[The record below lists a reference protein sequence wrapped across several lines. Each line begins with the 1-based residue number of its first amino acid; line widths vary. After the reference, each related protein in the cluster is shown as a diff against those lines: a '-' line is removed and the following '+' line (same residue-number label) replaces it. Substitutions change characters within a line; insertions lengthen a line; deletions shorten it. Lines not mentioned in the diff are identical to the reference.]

1 MTEDAK
7 TFKRIV
13 QDLLDKNSAQGS
25 ISDTLIDEQV
35 NKTFAAKD
43 VLGLEISE
51 TDKTFVRNELLADNK
66 IRLEPGIAIVPRTHK
81 KWFADKKPELDL
93 DYWNRFK
100 ELLVKDKGFPV
111 NVVAEMD
118 NVSDEIVDLLGDPTR
133 TEERE
138 QRRGLIIG
146 DVQSG
151 KTVNYS
157 GIICKAVDAGF
168 RAVILMTGT
177 TNDLRRQTQF
187 RLDEAFVGRDTG
199 SETLNFIGAGKYN
212 TKLNPASFTTTDKDF
227 SKSAAKQLNSQLSQ
241 TDGDRPMLFV
251 IKKNVAVLRSL
262 LEWIKTN
269 NQYGD
274 HKIDGSVLMID
285 DEADYASVNT
295 KAAGEDRS
303 TTNAYIEELLNVFR
317 FASYVGFTA
326 TPYANVFIDPETD
339 EDMEKEGLFPKDYI
353 YTLNA
358 PTNYIGARNIFPRDG
373 KYHSMLRSID
383 DAEDYYPLRH
393 KKDDDLGLLSPSLR
407 DAVNTFLLAN
417 VIRDL
422 RGDVSAHRSMMINV
436 TRFVNTQQLIRK
448 AVKEYVDD
456 VKRSIKNY
464 SSLPTSRALQDKNIK
479 MLYETFNQ
487 EYSHKEF
494 TWEDIQSNLFD
505 SVLSIQVFAAHGGGD
520 DLNYDEY
527 DDGLRTIVVGG
538 QRLSRGLTLEGL
550 IVSYLYR
557 NSMAYDTLMQ
567 MGRWFGYR
575 SNYDD
580 ICRLWMDKV
589 SQDWYAF
596 ISEATDELR
605 EEVKRLRD
613 LEATPLDF
621 GLKVRNDPDI
631 PLIVTARNKMR
642 SAQSKTISKSLS
654 GKAVETPFIYNNARK
669 NDLNLKAVLSLTES
683 IDFGST
689 KNQYAAYSVPK
700 EKVLSFLD
708 KIEVPSANAQ
718 FNPESIAQF
727 IRQYAGSELALWDIA
742 ILSGKSENKYEISEN
757 ISVLPN
763 IRKFDFLK
771 GDGSVIRISGSK
783 RRLGSQGNTR
793 FGLTKEQIDLAKKLV
808 HDNPERSAVNDD
820 DYFAIDRKPLLMIYF
835 VEPSQESDKE
845 DLAKLDEFNGQ
856 PLIGFGLG
864 IPKLGNVSTK
874 YIRYQTNKIH
884 QEFGG
889 IDEYED
895 EDD

>member
-13 QDLLDKNSAQGS
+13 QDLLDKHSS
-25 ISDTLIDEQV
+25 RDSMSDTAIDEQV
-35 NKTFAAKD
+35 AKTFTAKD
-43 VLGLEISE
+43 VLGLSITEEEKMS
-51 TDKTFVRNELLADNK
+51 VRNELLADNR
-66 IRLEPGIAIVPRTHK
+66 IRLEPGVAIVPRTHK
-81 KWFADKKPELDL
+81 KWFDDRKPELDL

-118 NVSDEIVDLLGDPTR
+118 KVSDEIVDLLGDPTR

-157 GIICKAVDAGF
+157 GAICKAVDAGF
-168 RAVILMTGT
+168 RAIILMTGT
-177 TNDLRRQTQF
+177 TNDLRKQTQI
-187 RLDEAFVGRDTG
+187 RLDEAFTGIDTG
-199 SETLNFIGAGKYN
+199 SETLNFIGVGRYN
-212 TKLNPASFTTTDKDF
+212 KKLRPISFTTVDKDF
-227 SKSAAKQLNSQLSQ
+227 SKSAAKQLSSSLSQ
-241 TDGDRPMLFV
+241 NDGDRPMLFV
-251 IKKNVAVLRSL
+251 IKKNVSVLKSL
-262 LEWIKTN
+262 LDWIKTH
-269 NQYGD
+269 NQYGEN
-274 HKIDGSVLMID
+274 KIDGSVLMID

-303 TTNAYIEELLNVFR
+303 KTNAYIEELLNVFR

-339 EDMEKEGLFPKDYI
+339 EAMEKEGLFPKDYI
-353 YTLNA
+353 YTLSA
-358 PTNYIGARNIFPRDG
+358 PSNYIGARNIFPKDG
-373 KYHSMLRSID
+373 KYHNMLRPIKD
-383 DAEDYYPLRH
+383 GENFYPLRH
-393 KKDDDLGLLSPSLR
+393 KKDDDFSELSGSLR

-422 RGDVSAHRSMMINV
+422 REDVASHRSMMINV

-448 AVKEYVDD
+448 AVRDYVDD

-464 SSLPTSRALQDKNIK
+464 ASLPTERAVQDEHINS
-479 MLYETFNQ
+479 LYKTFKQ

-494 TWEDIQSNLFD
+494 SWEEIQAKLFE
-505 SVLSIQVFAAHGGGD
+505 SVLPIQVYAAHGGGD
-520 DLNYDEY
+520 DLNYEEY
-527 DDGLRTIVVGG
+527 EDGLRTIVVGG

-575 SNYDD
+575 SKYDD

-613 LEATPLDF
+613 LGATPLDF

-654 GKAVETPFIYNNARK
+654 GKSVETPFVHNNANK
-669 NDLNLKAVLSLTES
+669 NDSNLGAVINLVES
-683 IDFGST
+683 VRFEQVDNRFAS
-689 KNQYAAYSVPK
+689 YSVPK
-700 EKVLSFLD
+700 DKIVSFLN
-708 KIEVPSANAQ
+708 KIDVPSANAQ

-727 IRQYAGSELALWDIA
+727 ILQYAGNELAEWDVA
-742 ILSGKSENKYEISEN
+742 IISGKSDLKYELSKDI
-757 ISVLPN
+757 IVTPN
-763 IRKFDFLK
+763 VRKFDYLK
-771 GDGSVIRISGSK
+771 GDGSVIRMSGSK
-783 RRLGSQGNTR
+783 RRLGSQGNTK
-793 FGLTKEQIDLAKKLV
+793 FGLTKEQIAQVKELV
-808 HDNPERSAVNDD
+808 FANPERGTVNDD

-835 VEPSQESDKE
+835 VEPSPDSNSE
-845 DLAKLDEFNGQ
+845 DIEKLDNFKGE

-864 IPKLGNVSTK
+864 IPKLGNVGTK

>member
-13 QDLLDKNSAQGS
+13 QDLLDKHSVS
-25 ISDTLIDEQV
+25 DSMSDTIIDEQV
-35 NKTFAAKD
+35 EKTFSATA
-43 VLGLEISE
+43 VLGLAI
-51 TDKTFVRNELLADNK
+51 TDVEKKSVRNELLADNK
-66 IRLEPGIAIVPRTHK
+66 IRLEPGVAIVPRTHK
-81 KWFADKKPELDL
+81 KWFADRKEELDL

-111 NVVAEMD
+111 NVVSEMD
-118 NVSDEIVDLLGDPTR
+118 KVSDEIVDLLGDPSR

-157 GIICKAVDAGF
+157 GIICKAVDAKF

-177 TNDLRRQTQF
+177 TNDLRKQTQI
-187 RLDEAFVGRDTG
+187 RLDEAFIGRDTG
-199 SETLNFIGAGKYN
+199 SETLNFIGVGRYN
-212 TKLNPASFTTTDKDF
+212 KKLSPISFTTVDKDF
-227 SKSAAKQLNSQLSQ
+227 SKSAAKQLSSTLSQ
-241 TDGDRPMLFV
+241 SNGDRPMLFV
-251 IKKNVAVLRSL
+251 IKKNVSVLKSL
-262 LEWIKTN
+262 LDWIKTH
-269 NQYGD
+269 NQYGEN
-274 HKIDGSVLMID
+274 KIDGSVLMID

-303 TTNAYIEELLNVFR
+303 KTNEYIEELLNVFR

-339 EDMEKEGLFPKDYI
+339 EAMEKEGLFPKDYI
-353 YTLNA
+353 YTLSA
-358 PTNYIGARNIFPRDG
+358 PSNYIGARNIFPAG
-373 KYHSMLRSID
+373 SKYHNMLRKIED
-383 DAEDYYPLRH
+383 GEDYYPLRH
-393 KKDDDLGLLSPSLR
+393 KKDDDFSELSASLR

-422 RGDVSAHRSMMINV
+422 RGDVATHRSMMINV
-436 TRFVNTQQLIRK
+436 TRFVNTQQLIRNS
-448 AVKEYVDD
+448 VRNYVDD
-456 VKRSIKNY
+456 IKRSIKNY
-464 SSLPTSRALQDKNIK
+464 ASLPAERALQDEHINS
-479 MLYETFNQ
+479 LYETFKH
-487 EYSHKEF
+487 EYSHKEIS
-494 TWEDIQSNLFD
+494 WQEIQAKLFD
-505 SVLSIQVFAAHGGGD
+505 SVLPIQVYAAHGGGD
-520 DLNYDEY
+520 DLNYEEY
-527 DDGLRTIVVGG
+527 ENGLRTIVVGG
-538 QRLSRGLTLEGL
+538 QKLSRGLTLEGL

-575 SNYDD
+575 GNYDD

-613 LEATPLDF
+613 LGATPLDF
-621 GLKVRNDPDI
+621 GLKVRNDPDV

-654 GKAVETPFIYNNARK
+654 GKAVETPFVHNNANK
-669 NDLNLKAVLSLTES
+669 NETNLGAVTNLIES
-683 IDFGST
+683 VKFEHIGNRF
-689 KNQYAAYSVPK
+689 AAYSVPK
-700 EKVLSFLD
+700 NKILSFLN
-708 KIEVPSANAQ
+708 KIDVPSANAQ

-727 IRQYAGSELALWDIA
+727 VLQYAGNELNEWDVA
-742 ILSGKSENKYEISEN
+742 IISGNSDLKYELSNDIT
-757 ISVLPN
+757 VKPN
-763 IRKFDFLK
+763 IRKFDYLK
-771 GDGSVIRISGSK
+771 GDGSVIRMSGSK
-783 RRLGSQGNTR
+783 RRLGSQGNTK
-793 FGLTKEQIDLAKKLV
+793 FGLTEEQIAQVKELV
-808 HDNPERSAVNDD
+808 FANPERGTVNDD

-835 VEPSQESDKE
+835 VEPSPESNSE
-845 DLAKLDEFNGQ
+845 DIEKLDNFKGD

-864 IPKLGNVSTK
+864 IPKLGNIGTK

>member
-13 QDLLDKNSAQGS
+13 QDLLDKYSAKDS
-25 ISDTLIDEQV
+25 ITDTTIDEQV
-35 NKTFAAKD
+35 NKTFTAKS
-43 VLGLEISE
+43 VLGLEINE
-51 TDKTFVRNELLADNK
+51 DEKLLIRNELLADNK

-81 KWFADKKPELDL
+81 KWFADRKSELEL
-93 DYWNRFK
+93 GYTNRFK
-100 ELLVKDKGFPV
+100 ELLIKDKGFPV

-118 NVSDEIVDLLGDPTR
+118 YVSDEIVDLLGDPTR

-157 GIICKAVDAGF
+157 GMICKAVDAGF
-168 RAVILMTGT
+168 RAVILLTGT
-177 TNDLRRQTQF
+177 TNDLRKQTQI
-187 RLDEAFVGRDTG
+187 RLDEAFMGRDTG
-199 SETLNFIGAGKYN
+199 SETLNFIGVGRYN
-212 TKLNPASFTTTDKDF
+212 KNLNPVSFTTVAKDF

-241 TDGDRPMLFV
+241 TEGDRPMLFV
-251 IKKNVAVLRSL
+251 IKKNVSVLKSL
-262 LEWIKTN
+262 LDWIKTN
-269 NQYGD
+269 NQYGEN
-274 HKIDGSVLMID
+274 KIDGSVLMID

-295 KAAGEDRS
+295 KAASEDRS
-303 TTNAYIEELLNVFR
+303 KTNAYIEELLNVFR

-339 EDMEKEGLFPKDYI
+339 EEMEKEGLFPKDYI

-358 PTNYIGARNIFPRDG
+358 PSNYIGARNIFPSDS
-373 KYHSMLRSID
+373 KYHNMLRSID
-383 DAEDYYPLRH
+383 DGEDYYPLRH
-393 KKDDDLGLLSPSLR
+393 KKDDDLGNLSPSLR
-407 DAVNTFLLAN
+407 DAVNTFLIAN
-417 VIRDL
+417 TIRDL
-422 RGDVSAHRSMMINV
+422 RGDVNTHRSMMVNV
-436 TRFVNTQQLIRK
+436 TRFINTQKLIRK
-448 AVKEYVDD
+448 AINEYVDD

-464 SSLPTSRALQDKNIK
+464 ASLPASRALQDQNIS
-479 MLYETFNQ
+479 MLNEAFRR

-494 TWEDIQSNLFD
+494 TWEEVQSMLFD
-505 SVLSIQVFAAHGGGD
+505 SVLPIQVYAAHGGGD
-520 DLNYDEY
+520 DLNYEQY
-527 DDGLRTIVVGG
+527 EDGLRTIVVGG

-580 ICRLWMDKV
+580 ICRLWMDSV

-605 EEVKRLRD
+605 EEVKRLRG

-642 SAQSKTISKSLS
+642 SAQSRTISKSLS
-654 GKAVETPFIYNNARK
+654 GKAVETPFIYNNNIK
-669 NDLNLKAVLSLTES
+669 NEKNLKAILSLTES
-683 IDFGST
+683 VKFEQKD
-689 KNQYAAYSVPK
+689 NQYTALSVPK
-700 EKVLSFLD
+700 ETVLAFLD
-708 KIEVPSANAQ
+708 KIEVPAANAQ

-727 IRQYAGSELALWDIA
+727 IQQYAGTELAKWDIA
-742 ILSGKSENKYEISEN
+742 ILSGKAESKFELSKNVI
-757 ISVLPN
+757 VTPN

-771 GDGSVIRISGSK
+771 VDGRVIRISGSK

-793 FGLTKEQIDLAKKLV
+793 FGLTKEQIALAKKQV
-808 HDNPERSAVNDD
+808 HDNPERGAVNDD

-835 VEPSQESDKE
+835 VELSMESNAE
-845 DLAKLDEFNGQ
+845 DLAKLDDFNGQ

>member
-13 QDLLDKNSAQGS
+13 QDLLDKYSAKDS
-25 ISDTLIDEQV
+25 ITDTTIDEQV

-43 VLGLEISE
+43 VLGLEI
-51 TDKTFVRNELLADNK
+51 TDDEKMLIRNELLADNK
-66 IRLEPGIAIVPRTHK
+66 IRLEPGVAIVPRTHK
-81 KWFADKKPELDL
+81 KWFADRKPELEL
-93 DYWNRFK
+93 GYTNRFK
-100 ELLVKDKGFPV
+100 ELLIKDKGFPV

-118 NVSDEIVDLLGDPTR
+118 YVSDEIVDLLGDPTR
-133 TEERE
+133 SDERE

-157 GIICKAVDAGF
+157 GMICKAVDAGF
-168 RAVILMTGT
+168 RAVILLTGT
-177 TNDLRRQTQF
+177 TNDLRKQTQI
-187 RLDEAFVGRDTG
+187 RLDEAFMGRDTG
-199 SETLNFIGAGKYN
+199 SETLNFIGVGRYN
-212 TKLNPASFTTTDKDF
+212 KNLNPVSFTTVAKDF

-251 IKKNVAVLRSL
+251 IKKNVSVLKSL
-262 LEWIKTN
+262 LDWIKTN
-269 NQYGD
+269 NQYGEN
-274 HKIDGSVLMID
+274 KIDGSVLMID

-295 KAAGEDRS
+295 KGAGEDRS
-303 TTNAYIEELLNVFR
+303 KTNAYIEELLNVFR

-339 EDMEKEGLFPKDYI
+339 EEMEKEGLFPKDYI

-358 PTNYIGARNIFPRDG
+358 PTNYIGARNIFPSDG
-373 KYHSMLRSID
+373 KYHNMLRSID
-383 DAEDYYPLRH
+383 DGEDYYPLRH
-393 KKDDDLGLLSPSLR
+393 KKDDDLGDLSPSLR

-417 VIRDL
+417 AIRDL
-422 RGDVSAHRSMMINV
+422 RGDVNTHRSMMVNV
-436 TRFVNTQQLIRK
+436 TRFINTQQLIRK
-448 AVKEYVDD
+448 AINEYVDD

-464 SSLPTSRALQDKNIK
+464 ASLPSARALQDKNINS
-479 MLYETFNQ
+479 LYETFKH

-494 TWEDIQSNLFD
+494 TWEDVQSQLFE
-505 SVLSIQVFAAHGGGD
+505 SVLQIQVYAAHGGGD
-520 DLNYDEY
+520 DLNYEQY
-527 DDGLRTIVVGG
+527 EDGLRTIVVGG

-580 ICRLWMDKV
+580 ICRLWMDNV

-613 LEATPLDF
+613 LGATPLDF

-642 SAQSKTISKSLS
+642 SAQSRTISKSLS
-654 GKAVETPFIYNNARK
+654 GKAVETPFIYNNAIK
-669 NDLNLKAVLSLTES
+669 NEKNLKAVLSLTES
-683 IDFGST
+683 VEFEQKD
-689 KNQYAAYSVPK
+689 NQYAALSVPK
-700 EKVLSFLD
+700 ETVLSFLN
-708 KIEVPSANAQ
+708 KIEVPTANAQ

-727 IRQYAGSELALWDIA
+727 IQQYAGTELNLWDIA
-742 ILSGKSENKYEISEN
+742 ILSGKAESKYGLTQK
-757 ISVLPN
+757 ISVTPN

-771 GDGSVIRISGSK
+771 GDGSVIRMSGSK

-793 FGLTKEQIDLAKKLV
+793 FGLSKQQIELAKKQV
-808 HDNPERSAVNDD
+808 HDNPERGAVNDD
-820 DYFAIDRKPLLMIYF
+820 DYFAIERKPLLMLYF
-835 VEPSQESDKE
+835 VEPSPDSNAE
-845 DLAKLDEFNGQ
+845 DLAKLDDFNGQ

>member
-13 QDLLDKNSAQGS
+13 QDLLDKHSARDS

-35 NKTFAAKD
+35 EKTYSAKD
-43 VLGLEISE
+43 VLGLSISE
-51 TDKTFVRNELLADNK
+51 AEKMAVRNELLADNR

-118 NVSDEIVDLLGDPTR
+118 NVSDEIVDLLGDPSR

-157 GIICKAVDAGF
+157 GVICKAVDAKF
-168 RAVILMTGT
+168 RVVILMTGT
-177 TNDLRRQTQF
+177 TNDLRKQTQI
-187 RLDEAFVGRDTG
+187 RLDEAFTGIDTG
-199 SETLNFIGAGKYN
+199 SETLNFIGVGQYN
-212 TKLNPASFTTTDKDF
+212 KKLRPISFTTVDKDF
-227 SKSAAKQLNSQLSQ
+227 SKSAAKQLSSALSQ
-241 TDGDRPMLFV
+241 SDGDRPMLFV
-251 IKKNVAVLRSL
+251 IKKNVSVLKSL
-262 LEWIKTN
+262 LDWIKTH
-269 NQYGD
+269 NQYGEN
-274 HKIDGSVLMID
+274 KIDGSVLMID

-303 TTNAYIEELLNVFR
+303 KTNAYIEELLNVFR

-358 PTNYIGARNIFPRDG
+358 PTNYIGARNIFPEDG
-373 KYHSMLRSID
+373 KYHNMLRPIKD
-383 DAEDYYPLRH
+383 GEDFYPLRH
-393 KKDDDLGLLSPSLR
+393 KKDDDLGELSPSLK
-407 DAVNTFLLAN
+407 DAVNAFLLAN

-422 RGDVSAHRSMMINV
+422 RDDVNTHRSMMVNV
-436 TRFVNTQQLIRK
+436 TRFVNTQQLLRK
-448 AVKEYVDD
+448 AVRDYVDD
-456 VKRSIKNY
+456 IKRSIKNY
-464 SSLPTSRALQDKNIK
+464 ASLPVERALQDKYINSLHESFK
-479 MLYETFNQ
+479 R

-494 TWEDIQSNLFD
+494 TWEQIQANLFE
-505 SVLSIQVFAAHGGGD
+505 SVLPIQVFAAHGGGD
-520 DLNYDEY
+520 DLNYEEY
-527 DDGLRTIVVGG
+527 EDGLRTIVVGG

-575 SNYDD
+575 SKYDD
-580 ICRLWMDKV
+580 ICRLWMDEV

-613 LEATPLDF
+613 IGATPLDF

-669 NDLNLKAVLSLTES
+669 NDANLKAVTNLVQSV
-683 IDFGST
+683 DFEPT
-689 KNQYAAYSVPK
+689 DNQFAAYSVSK
-700 EKVLSFLD
+700 DKVLAFLN
-708 KIEVPSANAQ
+708 KIDVPGANAQ
-718 FNPESIAQF
+718 FNPESISQF
-727 IRQYAGSELALWDIA
+727 IQQYAGNELTQWDIA
-742 ILSGKSENKYEISEN
+742 ILSGKSESKYELNDN
-757 ISVLPN
+757 IKVTPN

-771 GDGSVIRISGSK
+771 GDASVIRMSGSK

-793 FGLTKEQIDLAKKLV
+793 FGLTKEQIDRVKKLV
-808 HDNPERSAVNDD
+808 HDNPERGAVNDD

-835 VEPSQESDKE
+835 VEPSE
-845 DLAKLDEFNGQ
+845 DSNDEDFDRLDNFDGQ

-864 IPKLGNVSTK
+864 IPKLGNVGTK

>member
-13 QDLLDKNSAQGS
+13 QDLLDKHSS
-25 ISDTLIDEQV
+25 RDSMSDTAIDEQV
-35 NKTFAAKD
+35 AKTFTAKD
-43 VLGLEISE
+43 VLGLSITEEEKMS
-51 TDKTFVRNELLADNK
+51 VRNELLADNR
-66 IRLEPGIAIVPRTHK
+66 IRLEPGVAIVPRTHK
-81 KWFADKKPELDL
+81 KWFDDRKPELDL

-118 NVSDEIVDLLGDPTR
+118 KVSDEIVDLLGDPTR

-157 GIICKAVDAGF
+157 GTICKAVDAGF
-168 RAVILMTGT
+168 RAIILMTGT
-177 TNDLRRQTQF
+177 TNDLRKQTQI
-187 RLDEAFVGRDTG
+187 RLDEAFTGIDTG
-199 SETLNFIGAGKYN
+199 SETLNFIGVGRYN
-212 TKLNPASFTTTDKDF
+212 KKLRPISFTTVDKDF
-227 SKSAAKQLNSQLSQ
+227 SKSAAKQLSSSLSQ
-241 TDGDRPMLFV
+241 NDGDRPMLFV
-251 IKKNVAVLRSL
+251 IKKNVSVLKSL
-262 LEWIKTN
+262 LDWIKTH
-269 NQYGD
+269 NQYGEN
-274 HKIDGSVLMID
+274 KIDGSVLMID

-303 TTNAYIEELLNVFR
+303 KTNAYIEELLNVFR

-339 EDMEKEGLFPKDYI
+339 EAMEKEGLFPKDYI
-353 YTLNA
+353 YTLSA
-358 PTNYIGARNIFPRDG
+358 PSNYIGARNIFPKDG
-373 KYHSMLRSID
+373 KYHNMLRPIKD
-383 DAEDYYPLRH
+383 GEKFYPLRH
-393 KKDDDLGLLSPSLR
+393 KKDDDFSELSDSLR

-422 RGDVSAHRSMMINV
+422 REDVASHRSMMINV

-448 AVKEYVDD
+448 AVRDYVDD

-464 SSLPTSRALQDKNIK
+464 ASLPTERAIQDEHINS
-479 MLYETFNQ
+479 LYKTFKQ

-494 TWEDIQSNLFD
+494 SWEEVQAKLFE
-505 SVLSIQVFAAHGGGD
+505 SVLPIQVYAAHGGGD
-520 DLNYDEY
+520 DLNYEEY
-527 DDGLRTIVVGG
+527 EDGLRTIVVGG

-575 SNYDD
+575 SKYDD

-613 LEATPLDF
+613 LGATPLDF

-654 GKAVETPFIYNNARK
+654 GKSVETPFVHNNANK
-669 NDLNLKAVLSLTES
+669 NENNLGAVINLVES
-683 IDFGST
+683 VRFEPVDNRF
-689 KNQYAAYSVPK
+689 AAYSVPK
-700 EKVLSFLD
+700 DKILSFLN
-708 KIEVPSANAQ
+708 KIDVPSANAQ

-727 IRQYAGSELALWDIA
+727 ILQYAGNELAEWDVA
-742 ILSGKSENKYEISEN
+742 IISGKSDLKYELSKDI
-757 ISVLPN
+757 VVTPN
-763 IRKFDFLK
+763 VRKFDYLK
-771 GDGSVIRISGSK
+771 GDGSVIRMSGSK
-783 RRLGSQGNTR
+783 RRLGSQGNTK
-793 FGLTKEQIDLAKKLV
+793 FGLTKEQIAQVKELV
-808 HDNPERSAVNDD
+808 FANPERGTVNDD

-835 VEPSQESDKE
+835 VEPSQDSNSE
-845 DLAKLDEFNGQ
+845 DIEKLDNFKGE

-864 IPKLGNVSTK
+864 VPKLGNVGTK

>member
-7 TFKRIV
+7 TFKRII
-13 QDLLDKNSAQGS
+13 QDLLDKHSARES
-25 ISDTLIDEQV
+25 ISDKVIDEQV
-35 NKTFAAKD
+35 EKTFAASK
-43 VLGLEISE
+43 VLGLSISE
-51 TDKTFVRNELLADNK
+51 EEKMAVRNELLADNK

-81 KWFADKKPELDL
+81 KWFDDKKSELNL
-93 DYWNRFK
+93 VHWNAFK
-100 ELLVKDKGFPV
+100 SLLIKDKGFPV

-118 NVSDEIVDLLGDPTR
+118 KVSDEIVDLLGDPSR

-157 GIICKAVDAGF
+157 GVVNKAVDAGF
-168 RAVILMTGT
+168 RAIILMTGT
-177 TNDLRRQTQF
+177 TNDLRKQTQI
-187 RLDEAFVGRDTG
+187 RLDEAFIGVDTG
-199 SETLNFIGAGKYN
+199 TSTLNFIGVGKY
-212 TKLNPASFTTTDKDF
+212 KKIRPISFTTVEKDF
-227 SKSAAKQLNSQLSQ
+227 SKSAAKQLSSSLSQ

-251 IKKNVAVLRSL
+251 IKKNVSVLKSL
-262 LEWIKTN
+262 LDWIKTY
-269 NQYGD
+269 NQYGEN
-274 HKIDGSVLMID
+274 KIDGSVLMID

-303 TTNAYIEELLNVFR
+303 KTNAYIEELLNVFR

-339 EDMEKEGLFPKDYI
+339 EDMENEGLFPKDYI

-358 PTNYIGARNIFPRDG
+358 PSNYIGARDIFPKDG
-373 KYHSMLRSID
+373 KYHNMLRSIGD
-383 DAEDYYPLRH
+383 GEDYYPLRH
-393 KKDDDLGLLSPSLR
+393 KKDDDLGELSPSLK
-407 DAVNTFLLAN
+407 DAVNAFLLAN

-422 RGDVSAHRSMMINV
+422 RGDVNTHRSMMINV
-436 TRFVNTQQLIRK
+436 TRFVNTQQLLRK
-448 AVKEYVDD
+448 AVRDYVDD
-456 VKRSIKNY
+456 VKRSINNY
-464 SSLPTSRALQDKNIK
+464 ASLPAKRALQDKHINS
-479 MLYETFNQ
+479 LHESFRR

-494 TWEDIQSNLFD
+494 TWEQIQASLFE
-505 SVLSIQVFAAHGGGD
+505 SVRPIQVFAAHGGGD
-520 DLNYDEY
+520 DLNYEDYE
-527 DDGLRTIVVGG
+527 DGLRTIVVGG

-575 SNYDD
+575 SKYDD

-613 LEATPLDF
+613 LGATPLDF

-654 GKAVETPFIYNNARK
+654 GKAVETPFIYNNAHK
-669 NDLNLKAVLSLTES
+669 NEINLKAVLNLVQSV
-683 IDFGST
+683 DFEAT
-689 KNQYAAYSVPK
+689 DNQYAAYSVPK
-700 EKVLSFLD
+700 DKVLAFLN
-708 KIEVPSANAQ
+708 KIDVPNANAQ
-718 FNPESIAQF
+718 FNPDSISQF
-727 IRQYAGSELALWDIA
+727 ILQYAGNELAIWDIA
-742 ILSGKSENKYEISEN
+742 ILSGKSESKYPLTDGIE
-757 ISVLPN
+757 VTPN

-771 GDGSVIRISGSK
+771 GDGSVIRMSGSK

-793 FGLTKEQIDLAKKLV
+793 FGLTKEQIDHVKKLV
-808 HDNPERSAVNDD
+808 HDNPERGAVNDD

-835 VEPSQESDKE
+835 VEPSKESNAE
-845 DLAKLDEFNGQ
+845 DFDRLDNFDGR

-864 IPKLGNVSTK
+864 IPKLGNVGTK

-895 EDD
+895 EDE